1 MMGRLLTGGTARLA
15 IVFVAGLGLCL
26 HATCESVRAEP
37 YTQMLSVRTVGSQEA
52 GRYYVPHKMGYF
64 AAEGLEVKMQPTS
77 GGTQEIQLMLSGQG
91 DAGSVSVSSLMKAV
105 QTGLKIKGV
114 FLSSREHGTSLA
126 VLADGPIKSPADFKG
141 KSIGTFS
148 TTSSRNFDG
157 QAMIAAAGLDPQKD
171 VSSVPVGFGVQA
183 MTALKNGS
191 VAGLILWDSAYTV
204 IENMGTK
211 LKYFTFPFQ
220 ENLVGF
226 TMIATE
232 EKIKNERPKLIK
244 FFRALAKGLV
254 FEEANPEAAACI
266 YMEVTGKMKS
276 SKNPQKELRDA
287 ANIIRTTAKTTAVKL
302 DDKLFGTYPK
312 DKMEFTQKYYL
323 KQGILDKSL
332 PVENYYVTDPSF
344 YSEIAN
350 FDRKPIIEQ
359 AKNYPSCK

>member
-1 MMGRLLTGGTARLA
+1 MGRVLNNATPRLA
-15 IVFVAGLGLCL
+15 AMLVAGLGLCL
-26 HATCESVRAEP
+26 QTTSWPAGAEP
-37 YTQMLSVRTVGSQEA
+37 YIQMLSVRTVGSQEA
-52 GRYYVPHKMGYF
+52 GRYYVPHKLGYF

-157 QAMIAAAGLDPQKD
+157 QAMVAAAGLNPQKD
-171 VSSVPVGFGVQA
+171 VSWVPVGFGVQA

-220 ENLVGF
+220 ANLVGF

-232 EKIKNERPKLIK
+232 DKLKNERPKLVK
-244 FFRALAKGLV
+244 FFRAMSKGLL
-254 FEEANPEAAACI
+254 FEEANPKAAACI

-276 SKNPQKELRDA
+276 SKNPMKELDDS
-287 ANIIRTTAKTTAVKL
+287 ANIIKTTAKTTAVKL

-323 KQGILDKSL
+323 DQGILDKDSPSRGLLRHRSL
-332 PVENYYVTDPSF
+332 VL
-344 YSEIAN
+344 
-350 FDRKPIIEQ
+350 
-359 AKNYPSCK
+359 